1 MNLET
6 PKKFALLVEQAHQ
19 VAANM
24 LRPIS
29 RKYDKSEHAQPVELN
44 LLASL
49 LDGMND
55 GAPESVGAT
64 STGSR
69 TDQGAGVK
77 NGGNLSAVLGIMEMC
92 WGDTGLLLA
101 MPRQGLGNAAIA
113 AVANEEQLQRFKG
126 KWAAMAITEPGTG
139 SDSANIRT
147 TAVRDGDHYVLNG
160 EKIYVTSGA
169 RADCVVVWATLDRS
183 LGKAAIKSFVVEHG
197 TPGMAVTRLEKSSAS
212 RPRTPPPSPSPTA
225 GCPPKTCSARRT
237 LTRKKALAG

>member
-92 WGDTGLLLA
+92 
-101 MPRQGLGNAAIA
+101 
-113 AVANEEQLQRFKG
+113 
-126 KWAAMAITEPGTG
+126 
-139 SDSANIRT
+139 
-147 TAVRDGDHYVLNG
+147 
-160 EKIYVTSGA
+160 
-169 RADCVVVWATLDRS
+169 
-183 LGKAAIKSFVVEHG
+183 
-197 TPGMAVTRLEKSSAS
+197 
-212 RPRTPPPSPSPTA
+212 
-225 GCPPKTCSARRT
+225 
-237 LTRKKALAG
+237 